1 MFLELIATVFAGI
14 ATAGLVML
22 LNRMLAGRLPKWLAP
37 VGAGLAM
44 IAVTI
49 SSEYSWYTRT
59 AAALPEDVEVIET
72 VDSRAIYRPWTY
84 VAPYVDRFA
93 ALDRASVR
101 TNPTLP
107 DQRLADL
114 YFFGRWA
121 AVSKLPVLVDCAG
134 SRRANLVDGAEFGD
148 DGTVL
153 DADWVATDDGDAVI
167 RALCG
172 DA

>member
-14 ATAGLVML
+14 AMAGLVML
-22 LNRMLAGRLPKWLAP
+22 LNRVLGGRLPKWLAP

-49 SSEYSWYTRT
+49 SSEYSWYGRT

-72 VDSRAIYRPWTY
+72 VDSQAIYRPWTY

-93 ALDRASVR
+93 ALDRASVQ
-101 TNPTLP
+101 TNPALP

-114 YFFGRWA
+114 YFFGRWT

-134 SRRANLVDGAEFGD
+134 ARRANLADGAQFDD
-148 DGTVL
+148 DGAITN
-153 DADWVATDDGDAVI
+153 ADWVAADDGDAVI
-167 RALCG
+167 QALCG